1 VIEFDPAGRVL
12 RSWGAGEGYDWFNSE
27 HGIHVDHN
35 GNVWVAGNGDGDH
48 HMMKFTKD
56 GQHLLTIGGIGV
68 SQGSNDTN
76 SVRGVAIMESDPA
89 ANELYVADGYGNR
102 RVIVFDA
109 ETGAYKRH
117 WGAYG
122 ERPTDDNPGPWD
134 PNAPPS
140 RTWRTPVH
148 GIAIAN
154 DGLVYV
160 TDRPSNRIQVFQKDG
175 TYVKET
181 VLAPLTYGPGSTWE
195 VVLDPLD
202 PAQRF
207 LYVPDG
213 TNHKVWTLDRETL
226 QPVHS
231 WGRAGRQ
238 PGQFD
243 WLHNLEFDSQGNIFT
258 AEVQTGH
265 RIQKFN
271 RLP

>member
-1 VIEFDPAGRVL
+1 MC
-12 RSWGAGEGYDWFNSE
+12 S
-27 HGIHVDHN
+27 
-35 GNVWVAGNGDGDH
+35 
-48 HMMKFTKD
+48 
-56 GQHLLTIGGIGV
+56 
-68 SQGSNDTN
+68 
-76 SVRGVAIMESDPA
+76 SD
-89 ANELYVADGYGNR
+89 L
-102 RVIVFDA
+102 
-109 ETGAYKRH
+109 
-117 WGAYG
+117 
-122 ERPTDDNPGPWD
+122 
-134 PNAPPS
+134 
-140 RTWRTPVH
+140 
-148 GIAIAN
+148 
-154 DGLVYV
+154 
-160 TDRPSNRIQVFQKDG
+160 QVFQKDG